1 VRLAARLPGP
11 VVLVFMIGLA
21 VGSWWLANRE
31 RERADLTADAPDAT
45 PAYYLRGA
53 VLEQT
58 DATGRVEI
66 RVTADRAV
74 QDPASRNVRLE
85 TLRVDYFLA
94 TPARTWVMTA
104 AEGTLPREGRI
115 VLLAGDVRLQGSE
128 TGRGEQATI
137 RTERLRLDI
146 DRSLATTDAPVRM
159 ELARHALTA
168 RGLEADLKADR
179 VQLESEVNG
188 RFTP

>member
-1 VRLAARLPGP
+1 MRAGARLPGP

-21 VGSWWLANRE
+21 IGSWWLANGQ
-31 RERADLTADAPDAT
+31 RERADLARDATDAT
-45 PAYYLRGA
+45 PAYYLRDA

-58 DATGRVEI
+58 DATGRVEL
-66 RVTADRAV
+66 RVTARRAA
-74 QDPASRNVRLE
+74 QEPATRNVRLE
-85 TLRVDYFLA
+85 TLRVDYFPA

-104 AEGTLPREGRI
+104 SHGTLPPAGRV
-115 VLLAGDVRLQGSE
+115 VLLSGDVRLQGSE
-128 TGRGEQATI
+128 TGRGERATI
-137 RTERLRLDI
+137 RTERLRFEV
-146 DRSLATTDAPVRM
+146 DRSLAVTDDPVRV
-159 ELARHALTA
+159 ELAQHALTA